1 MLTAFNKLKGEKTM
15 SDKKELNK
23 KKLLLKLMIHNYDEE
38 ANRNELVD
46 SKNSQ
51 MIVLTGAMLT
61 LQATLFSNIL
71 VDNIISVEGIEFH
84 WKIFVSIFMIIS
96 LILYTI
102 SMYLFIQAYTFKD
115 KFRSVPNPNLLK
127 YYNDESE
134 YDDVKI
140 IDELLKSFRK
150 HINFNEKLINDK
162 VAKGQEGFDFLKI
175 SGMFTVFLLIIMLIV
190 LFL

>member
-1 MLTAFNKLKGEKTM
+1 M
-15 SDKKELNK
+15 SDEKELNK

-38 ANRNELVD
+38 AKRNELVD

-71 VDNIISVEGIEFH
+71 VDNIISVDGIEVH

-150 HINFNEKLINDK
+150 HINFNEKLINNK
-162 VAKGQEGFDFLKI
+162 VAKGKEGFDFLKI

>member
-1 MLTAFNKLKGEKTM
+1 M
-15 SDKKELNK
+15 SDEKELNK

-38 ANRNELVD
+38 AKRKELVD

-71 VDNIISVEGIEFH
+71 VDSIISVEGIEFH

-127 YYNDESE
+127 YYNDESK

>member
-1 MLTAFNKLKGEKTM
+1 M
-15 SDKKELNK
+15 SDEKELNK

-38 ANRNELVD
+38 AKRNELVD

-61 LQATLFSNIL
+61 LHATLFSNIL
-71 VDNIISVEGIEFH
+71 VDSIISADGIELH

-96 LILYTI
+96 SILYTI
-102 SMYLFIQAYTFKD
+102 SMYLFIQAYTFKNR
-115 KFRSVPNPNLLK
+115 FRSVPNPNLLK

>member
-1 MLTAFNKLKGEKTM
+1 M
-15 SDKKELNK
+15 SDEKELNK

-38 ANRNELVD
+38 AKRNELVD

-71 VDNIISVEGIEFH
+71 VDSIISVEGIEFH

-127 YYNDESE
+127 YYNDESK